1 MSPFHDL
8 NEMFIGLQSFS
19 ADLHGGLRQSLKVPL
34 IGLSF
39 RGRERENSISH
50 YITSRENCHV

>member
-19 ADLHGGLRQSLKVPL
+19 ADLHGGLWQSLKVPL

-39 RGRERENSISH
+39 RGEEGRLLFH
-50 YITSRENCHV
+50 MTSLAEKIAV